1 MKKSKPESKK
11 TAGFRKKAEKQLR
24 KQKGTSLKILSAQNA
39 QSLVHELEVHQIEL
53 EMQNEELRNA
63 QVLLEESRSK
73 YSDLYEFAP
82 VGYFTLDK
90 NGLILDT
97 NLKGAN
103 LFGREKSTLIGKPF
117 SKFVNRDDQDKYY
130 FFRNNI
136 LKQMTQQTCE
146 LRLQKKDGAIFHVQL
161 ECMPVQDN
169 KDNDIRLRLVMSD
182 ITERKRLEET
192 IKNLAYHDVL
202 TDLPNRSLFADHL
215 NLALSQAS
223 RSSNIVAVLY
233 LDLDNFKTINDSLGH
248 SVGDQLLKAA
258 ANRLQSCLRE
268 SDTVARLGG
277 DEYVILLPIAAH
289 MEDVVVTVTKII
301 SVFQKLFLIKANKL
315 HVTVSAGISLYPLD
329 GNDAD
334 TLLKNADAA
343 MYKAKEK
350 GKNSFQFYNA
360 AMNSKYVNSMKPGS
374 RLRKSI
380 KSK

>member
-1 MKKSKPESKK
+1 MKKSKPKK
-11 TAGFRKKAEKQLR
+11 TGSFRKKAEGQLR
-24 KQKGTSLKILSAQNA
+24 KQKGTSLKILSAQDA

-53 EMQNEELRNA
+53 EMQNEELRNT
-63 QVLLEESRSK
+63 QILLEESRSK
-73 YSDLYEFAP
+73 YSDLYELAP

-117 SKFVNRDDQDKYY
+117 SRFVNRDDQDKYY
-130 FFRNNI
+130 FCRNNI
-136 LKQMTQQTCE
+136 FETMTLQTSE
-146 LRLQKKDGAIFHVQL
+146 LRLQKKDGAIFHAQL
-161 ECMPVQDN
+161 ECLPVQDN
-169 KDNDIRLRLVMSD
+169 KDNDIRLRIIMSD

-202 TDLPNRSLFADHL
+202 TGLPNRMLFADHL

-223 RSSNIVAVLY
+223 RSGNMVAVLY

-277 DEYVILLPIAAH
+277 DEYVILLPITTH
-289 MEDVVVTVTKII
+289 EKDVVVTVTKII
-301 SVFQKLFLIKANKL
+301 SAFQKLFLINGHKL
-315 HVTVSAGISLYPLD
+315 HLTVSVGISLYPPD
-329 GNDAD
+329 GKDVE
-334 TLLKNADAA
+334 TLLKNADTA
-343 MYKAKEK
+343 MYKAKER
-350 GKNSFQFYNA
+350 GKNGFQFYNTT
-360 AMNSKYVNSMKPGS
+360 MGSKYINSMKPGN
-374 RLRKSI
+374 RLRKVI